1 MARVAPN
8 SGSKAI
14 YLLCILAGAI
24 LLYLDIA
31 YKSFDSIK
39 NTYISTTISSTY
51 LLKKITVDP
60 FIYLYDLS
68 SSKSH
73 LVNENKNLQAALDKS
88 YLENFIVSRGDKFFM
103 DDEAITA
110 LMSKYEIDEVFHASK
125 IKFFDTTK
133 YFCCDTHIMYIE
145 VISSSG
151 IDFTGSAV
159 INSEGIIGQVISDNG
174 VKEVLLLTDTSHYIP
189 LETEGYFCN
198 AKGSGKPGIISCRYS
213 SLIWTNPVSNGQ
225 KLYSSGLGGI
235 YPRGILIGYVQEIT
249 NIDETDIK
257 IDISLITD
265 PIKNSMLGII
275 ENSRNYKHR

>member
-14 YLLCILAGAI
+14 YLLCILSGSI

-39 NTYISTTISSTY
+39 NTYISTTITSTY

-60 FIYLYDLS
+60 FIYIYELS
-68 SSKSH
+68 LSKSH
-73 LVNENKNLQAALDKS
+73 LINENKNLQAALDKS

-103 DDEAITA
+103 DDVAIKA
-110 LMSKYEIDEVFHASK
+110 LISKYEIDKVFHASK
-125 IKFFDTTK
+125 IKYFDTTK

-151 IDFTGSAV
+151 INFTGSAV
-159 INSEGIIGQVISDNG
+159 VNSEGIIGQVISDNG
-174 VKEVLLLTDTSHYIP
+174 VKQVLLLTDTSHYIP

-198 AKGSGKPGIISCRYS
+198 AKGSGKPGIISCSYS

-257 IDISLITD
+257 VDISLITD
-265 PIKNSMLGII
+265 PLKNSMLGII
-275 ENSRNYKHR
+275 EN

>member
-174 VKEVLLLTDTSHYIP
+174 IQEVLLLTDTSHYIP

-275 ENSRNYKHR
+275 EN

>member
-103 DDEAITA
+103 DDESITA

-275 ENSRNYKHR
+275 EN

>member
-14 YLLCILAGAI
+14 YLLCILAGTI

-103 DDEAITA
+103 DDVAIKA
-110 LMSKYEIDEVFHASK
+110 LISKYEIDEVFHASK
-125 IKFFDTTK
+125 IKYFDTTK

-235 YPRGILIGYVQEIT
+235 YPRGILIGHVQEIT

-257 IDISLITD
+257 VDISLITD
-265 PIKNSMLGII
+265 PLKNSMLGII
-275 ENSRNYKHR
+275 EN

>member
-14 YLLCILAGAI
+14 YLLCMLAGAI

-275 ENSRNYKHR
+275 EN

>member
-235 YPRGILIGYVQEIT
+235 YPRGILIGHVQEIT

-275 ENSRNYKHR
+275 EN

>member
-249 NIDETDIK
+249 NINETDIK

-275 ENSRNYKHR
+275 EN

>member
-133 YFCCDTHIMYIE
+133 YFCCDTHVMYIE

-275 ENSRNYKHR
+275 EN

>member
-103 DDEAITA
+103 DDEAIKA

-235 YPRGILIGYVQEIT
+235 YPRGILIGHVQEIT

-275 ENSRNYKHR
+275 EN

>member
-14 YLLCILAGAI
+14 YLLCILSGSI

-39 NTYISTTISSTY
+39 NTYISTTITSTY
-51 LLKKITVDP
+51 LIKKITLDP
-60 FIYLYDLS
+60 FIYIYKLS
-68 SSKSH
+68 LSKSY
-73 LVNENKNLQAALDKS
+73 LINENKNLQVALDKS
-88 YLENFIVSRGDKFFM
+88 YLENFIVSRGHKFFK

-125 IKFFDTTK
+125 IKYFDTTK

-151 IDFTGSAV
+151 INFTGSAV
-159 INSEGIIGQVISDNG
+159 VNSEGIIGQVISDNG
-174 VKEVLLLTDTSHYIP
+174 VKQVLLLTDTSHYIP

-198 AKGSGKPGIISCRYS
+198 AKGSGKPGIISCSYS

-275 ENSRNYKHR
+275 EN

>member
-275 ENSRNYKHR
+275 EN

>member
-159 INSEGIIGQVISDNG
+159 INSEGIIGQVISDND

-235 YPRGILIGYVQEIT
+235 YPRGILIGHVQEIT

-257 IDISLITD
+257 VDISLITD
-265 PIKNSMLGII
+265 PLKNSMLGII
-275 ENSRNYKHR
+275 EN

>member
-235 YPRGILIGYVQEIT
+235 YPRGILIGYVQEII

-275 ENSRNYKHR
+275 EN

>member
-265 PIKNSMLGII
+265 PLKNSMLGII
-275 ENSRNYKHR
+275 EN

>member
-174 VKEVLLLTDTSHYIP
+174 IKEVLLLTDTSHYIP

-275 ENSRNYKHR
+275 EN

>member
-174 VKEVLLLTDTSHYIP
+174 LKEVLLLTDTSHYIP

-249 NIDETDIK
+249 NIDETDMK

-275 ENSRNYKHR
+275 EN

>member
-103 DDEAITA
+103 DDESITA

-133 YFCCDTHIMYIE
+133 YFCCDTHIMFIE

-275 ENSRNYKHR
+275 EN

>member
-14 YLLCILAGAI
+14 YLLCILSGSI

-39 NTYISTTISSTY
+39 NTYISTTITSTY

-60 FIYLYDLS
+60 FIYIYELS
-68 SSKSH
+68 LSKSH
-73 LVNENKNLQAALDKS
+73 LINENKNLQAALDKS
-88 YLENFIVSRGDKFFM
+88 YLENFIVSRADKFFM

-275 ENSRNYKHR
+275 EN

>member
-73 LVNENKNLQAALDKS
+73 LINENKNLQAALDKS

-103 DDEAITA
+103 DDESITA

-235 YPRGILIGYVQEIT
+235 YPRGILIGHVQEIT

-275 ENSRNYKHR
+275 EN

>member
-103 DDEAITA
+103 DDEAITV

-275 ENSRNYKHR
+275 EN

>member
-14 YLLCILAGAI
+14 YLLCILSGSI

-39 NTYISTTISSTY
+39 NTYISTTITSTY

-60 FIYLYDLS
+60 FIYIYELS
-68 SSKSH
+68 LSKSH
-73 LVNENKNLQAALDKS
+73 LINENKNLQAALDKS

-103 DDEAITA
+103 DDVAIKA
-110 LMSKYEIDEVFHASK
+110 LISKYEIDKVFHASK
-125 IKFFDTTK
+125 IKYFDTTK

-151 IDFTGSAV
+151 INFTGSAV
-159 INSEGIIGQVISDNG
+159 VNSEGIIGQVISDNG
-174 VKEVLLLTDTSHYIP
+174 VKQVLLLTDTSHYIP

-198 AKGSGKPGIISCRYS
+198 AKGSGKPGIISCSYS

-265 PIKNSMLGII
+265 PLKNSMLGII
-275 ENSRNYKHR
+275 EN

>member
-103 DDEAITA
+103 DDVAIKA

-125 IKFFDTTK
+125 IKYFDTTK

-235 YPRGILIGYVQEIT
+235 YPRGILIGYVQAIT

-265 PIKNSMLGII
+265 PIKNSMIGII
-275 ENSRNYKHR
+275 EN

>member
-103 DDEAITA
+103 DDVAIKA

-125 IKFFDTTK
+125 IKYFDTTK

-235 YPRGILIGYVQEIT
+235 YPRGILIGHVQEIT

-257 IDISLITD
+257 VDISLITD
-265 PIKNSMLGII
+265 PLKNSMLGII
-275 ENSRNYKHR
+275 EN

>member
-103 DDEAITA
+103 DDEAIMA

-275 ENSRNYKHR
+275 EN

>member
-14 YLLCILAGAI
+14 YLLCILAGTI

-103 DDEAITA
+103 DDVAIKA
-110 LMSKYEIDEVFHASK
+110 LISKYEIDEVFHASK
-125 IKFFDTTK
+125 IKYFDTTK

-275 ENSRNYKHR
+275 EN

>member
-1 MARVAPN
+1 
-8 SGSKAI
+8 
-14 YLLCILAGAI
+14 
-24 LLYLDIA
+24 
-31 YKSFDSIK
+31 
-39 NTYISTTISSTY
+39 
-51 LLKKITVDP
+51 
-60 FIYLYDLS
+60 
-68 SSKSH
+68 
-73 LVNENKNLQAALDKS
+73 
-88 YLENFIVSRGDKFFM
+88 
-103 DDEAITA
+103 
-110 LMSKYEIDEVFHASK
+110 
-125 IKFFDTTK
+125 
-133 YFCCDTHIMYIE
+133 MYIE

-275 ENSRNYKHR
+275 EN

>member
-73 LVNENKNLQAALDKS
+73 LINENKNLQAALDKS

-198 AKGSGKPGIISCRYS
+198 AKGSGKPGIISCSYS

-275 ENSRNYKHR
+275 EN

>member
-110 LMSKYEIDEVFHASK
+110 LMSKYEIGEVFHASK

-275 ENSRNYKHR
+275 EN

>member
-235 YPRGILIGYVQEIT
+235 YPRGILIGYVEEIT

-257 IDISLITD
+257 VDISLITD
-265 PIKNSMLGII
+265 PLKNSMLGII
-275 ENSRNYKHR
+275 EN

>member
-235 YPRGILIGYVQEIT
+235 YPRGILIGYVQEVT

-257 IDISLITD
+257 VDISLITD
-265 PIKNSMLGII
+265 PLKNSMLGII
-275 ENSRNYKHR
+275 EN

>member
-235 YPRGILIGYVQEIT
+235 YPRGILIGHVQEIT

-257 IDISLITD
+257 VDISLITD
-265 PIKNSMLGII
+265 PLKNSMLGII
-275 ENSRNYKHR
+275 EN

>member
-14 YLLCILAGAI
+14 YLLCILSGSI

-39 NTYISTTISSTY
+39 NTYISTTITSTY

-60 FIYLYDLS
+60 FIYIYELS
-68 SSKSH
+68 LSKSH
-73 LVNENKNLQAALDKS
+73 LINENKNLQAALDKS

-103 DDEAITA
+103 DDVAIKA
-110 LMSKYEIDEVFHASK
+110 LISKYEIDKVFHASK
-125 IKFFDTTK
+125 IKYFDTTK

-151 IDFTGSAV
+151 INFTGSAV
-159 INSEGIIGQVISDNG
+159 VNSEGIIGQVISDNG
-174 VKEVLLLTDTSHYIP
+174 VKQVLLLTDTSHYIP

-198 AKGSGKPGIISCRYS
+198 AKGSGKPGIISCSYS

-235 YPRGILIGYVQEIT
+235 YPRGILIGHVQEIT

-257 IDISLITD
+257 VDISLITD
-265 PIKNSMLGII
+265 PLKNSMLGII
-275 ENSRNYKHR
+275 EN

>member
-257 IDISLITD
+257 INISLITD

-275 ENSRNYKHR
+275 EN

>member
-14 YLLCILAGAI
+14 YLLCILSGSI

-39 NTYISTTISSTY
+39 NTYISTTITSTY

-60 FIYLYDLS
+60 FIYLYELS
-68 SSKSH
+68 LSKSH
-73 LVNENKNLQAALDKS
+73 LINENKNLQAALDKS

-275 ENSRNYKHR
+275 EN

>member
-159 INSEGIIGQVISDNG
+159 INSEGIIGQVISDND

-275 ENSRNYKHR
+275 EN

>member
-235 YPRGILIGYVQEIT
+235 YPRGILIGYVQAIT

-275 ENSRNYKHR
+275 EN

>member
-14 YLLCILAGAI
+14 YLLCILAGTI

-73 LVNENKNLQAALDKS
+73 LINENKNLQAALDKS

-275 ENSRNYKHR
+275 EN

>member
-174 VKEVLLLTDTSHYIP
+174 LKEVLLLTDTSHYIP
-189 LETEGYFCN
+189 LEAEGYFCN

-275 ENSRNYKHR
+275 EN